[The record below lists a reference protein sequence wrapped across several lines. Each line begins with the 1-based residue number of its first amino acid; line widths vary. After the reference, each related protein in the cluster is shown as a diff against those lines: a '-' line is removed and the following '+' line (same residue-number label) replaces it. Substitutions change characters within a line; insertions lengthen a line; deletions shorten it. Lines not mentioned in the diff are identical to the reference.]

1 MSRLQNKN
9 TFDTKS
15 FLRIVISLAL
25 PIALQNLL
33 VTTASMVDTIMIG
46 TRGELAVAAVGI
58 CSQISSLFF
67 SCYFGFICGALL
79 YFSQYWGAED
89 HDGINRTFG
98 LSLLTLMVVALGFSG
113 VAIFAPEKLLSI
125 YTDKENIIDLATP
138 YIRIVG
144 FSYPILVLNQ
154 IISFLMRST
163 ERVKAPLIASVISIV
178 VNFCLNWLL
187 INGNWGCPEMGP
199 AGAAVGTLVS
209 TVVSFVFLLIF
220 LLKDKSTVVLQ
231 VRKMFCFTD
240 GFVGKYFKKCLP
252 VIANEFLYGV
262 GQMLINMV
270 IGRQAE
276 SAIAAMAAYRVLE
289 GFVFAFFGG
298 LADAS
303 SVVVGREVGAGRPMN
318 GYRYMKGFAILCP
331 AITFA
336 IMAVFLCI
344 NQPLL
349 GLFGLGPEAL
359 RYGKYMILIFMFA
372 GAIRTCN
379 YIMNI
384 GFRAGGE
391 AVFGTVVEIGA
402 LFLISVPMTWIAGM
416 VWQLP
421 FLAVFAFVYTDELL
435 RFVIEIFYARSCRWV
450 KPVTPQGVAAMPGF
464 RQELSAMRKK
474 K

>member
-1 MSRLQNKN
+1 MTRLQSKN
-9 TFDTKS
+9 SFDLKV
-15 FLRIVISLAL
+15 FLRAVISLAL

-46 TRGELAVAAVGI
+46 TQGELAVAAVGI

-67 SCYFGFICGALL
+67 SCYFGFVCGALL

-89 HDGINRTFG
+89 HNGINRTFG
-98 LSLLTLMVVALGFSG
+98 LSLLTLMAVAIAFSG

-125 YTDKENIIDLATP
+125 YTDKKNIIDLAVP

-154 IISFLMRST
+154 IMSFLMRST
-163 ERVKAPLIASVISIV
+163 ERVKAPLIASVIALVI
-178 VNFCLNWLL
+178 NFCLNWLL
-187 INGNWGCPEMGP
+187 INGNWGCPRMGP
-199 AGAAVGTLVS
+199 SGAAVGTLVS
-209 TVVSFVFLLIF
+209 TLVSFVFILVSLLR
-220 LLKDKSTVVLQ
+220 DKSSVVLKI
-231 VRKMFCFTD
+231 RKMFDFSG
-240 GFVGKYFKKCLP
+240 GFVGEYFRKCLP

-331 AITFA
+331 AITFL
-336 IMAVFLCI
+336 IMATFLCF
-344 NQPLL
+344 NRSLL

-359 RYGKYMILIFMFA
+359 NYGKYMIMIFMFA
-372 GAIRTCN
+372 GAVRTCN

-402 LFLISVPMTWIAGM
+402 LFLISVPLTWLAGM

-435 RFVIEIFYARSCRWV
+435 RFIIEIFYARSCRWV
-450 KPVTPQGVAAMPGF
+450 KPVTPQGIAAMPSF
-464 RQELSAMRKK
+464 RKELADRRK
-474 K
+474 

>member
-1 MSRLQNKN
+1 MTSQ
-9 TFDTKS
+9 
-15 FLRIVISLAL
+15 LRTDGFNRKVFFSTVFTLAF

-33 VTTASMVDTIMIG
+33 TTTASMVDTIMIG
-46 TRGELAVAAVGI
+46 TQGELAVAAVGI

-67 SCYFGFICGALL
+67 SVYFGLICGALL
-79 YFSQYWGAED
+79 YFAQYWGAGD

-98 LSLLTLMVVALGFSG
+98 LSLIALMVVALGFGG
-113 VAIFAPEKLLSI
+113 VAIFAPRFLLSI
-125 YTDKENIIDLATP
+125 YTDKENIIDLAAP

-163 ERVKAPLIASVISIV
+163 ERVRAPLIASIIALA

-187 INGNWGCPEMGP
+187 INGNWGAPKMGP
-199 AGAAVGTLVS
+199 SGAAVGTLAS

-220 LLKDKSTVVLQ
+220 LLRDKKS
-231 VRKMFCFTD
+231 VRLRLNKMFDFRG
-240 GFVGKYFKKCLP
+240 GFVGAYFKKSLP
-252 VIANEFLYGV
+252 VIANELLYGV

-303 SVVVGREVGAGRPMN
+303 SVVVGREVGGGRPMN
-318 GYRYMKGFAILCP
+318 GYRYMKGFALLCP
-331 AITFA
+331 MITFA
-336 IMAVFLCI
+336 IMAIFFGL
-344 NQPLL
+344 NEPLL
-349 GLFGLGPEAL
+349 GLFGLGAEAMF
-359 RYGKYMILIFMFA
+359 YGKYMILIFMFA

-384 GFRAGGE
+384 SFRAGGE
-391 AVFGTVVEIGA
+391 ALFGTVVEIGA
-402 LFLISVPMTWIAGM
+402 LFLISVPMTWLAGM
-416 VWQLP
+416 VWKLP

-435 RFVIEIFYARSCRWV
+435 RFVIEIFYGKSCRWI
-450 KPVTPQGVAAMPGF
+450 KPVTPQGIAAMPAF
-464 RQELSAMRKK
+464 REERKRK
-474 K
+474 

>member
-1 MSRLQNKN
+1 MTSQ
-9 TFDTKS
+9 
-15 FLRIVISLAL
+15 LRADGFNRKVFFRTVFTLAF

-33 VTTASMVDTIMIG
+33 TTTASMVDTIMIG
-46 TRGELAVAAVGI
+46 TQGELAVAAVGI

-67 SCYFGFICGALL
+67 SVYFGLICGALL
-79 YFSQYWGAED
+79 YFAQYWGAGD

-98 LSLLTLMVVALGFSG
+98 LSLIALMVVALGFGG
-113 VAIFAPEKLLSI
+113 VAIFAPRFLLSI
-125 YTDKENIIDLATP
+125 YTDKENIIDLAAP

-163 ERVKAPLIASVISIV
+163 ERVKIPLISSVIALI

-187 INGNWGCPEMGP
+187 INGNWGAPKMGP
-199 AGAAVGTLVS
+199 SGAAVGTLAS
-209 TVVSFVFLLIF
+209 TAVSFVFLLIF
-220 LLKDKSTVVLQ
+220 LLRDKKS
-231 VRKMFCFTD
+231 VRLRLNKMFDFRD
-240 GFVGKYFKKCLP
+240 GFVGAYFKKSLP
-252 VIANEFLYGV
+252 VIANELLYGV

-303 SVVVGREVGAGRPMN
+303 SVVVGREVGGGRPMN
-318 GYRYMKGFAILCP
+318 GYRYMKGFALLCP
-331 AITFA
+331 MITFA
-336 IMAVFLCI
+336 IMAIFFGI
-344 NQPLL
+344 NEPLL
-349 GLFGLGPEAL
+349 GLFGLGPEAMN
-359 RYGKYMILIFMFA
+359 YGKYMILIFMFA

-384 GFRAGGE
+384 SFRAGGE
-391 AVFGTVVEIGA
+391 ALFGTVVEIGA
-402 LFLISVPMTWIAGM
+402 LFLISVPMTWLAGM
-416 VWQLP
+416 VWELP

-435 RFVIEIFYARSCRWV
+435 RFVIEIFYGKSCRWI
-450 KPVTPQGVAAMPGF
+450 KPVTPQGMAAMPAF
-464 RQELSAMRKK
+464 REERKRK
-474 K
+474 